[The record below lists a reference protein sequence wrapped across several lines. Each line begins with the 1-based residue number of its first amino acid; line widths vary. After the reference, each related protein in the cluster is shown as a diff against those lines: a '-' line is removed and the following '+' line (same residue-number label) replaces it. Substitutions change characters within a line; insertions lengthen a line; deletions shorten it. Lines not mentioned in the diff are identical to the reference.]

1 MLILFSILENV
12 HDKYLHVLLA
22 DSAAVSE
29 MHAYASYFTNE
40 VEVACNCVVFHNAA
54 VTV

>member
-29 MHAYASYFTNE
+29 MHAYASHFRNQ
-40 VEVACNCVVFHNAA
+40 VKSACICVVFHNAV